1 MPDSFSGIGG
11 WEIKDQDWRDSKT
24 GINNSITALQQAV
37 ANFGSYA
44 VVASTASITEPNT
57 KTIYLVKDTTVIG
70 SDAYQ
75 EYICT
80 DPSTSAYELIGDTT
94 VDLSQYYMKTE
105 TSSVSELSTEFGN
118 KLDSSIAAST
128 YLTQTSSDSLYYPL
142 SNNPS
147 GYLTNTD
154 ISATSWNSVYDTV
167 NSNSG
172 SWTSAPVS
180 QLTAGTDLV
189 ISNNIINLNTNG
201 TANSSNKAF
210 VANVA
215 TSATGNGAAAF
226 GYNTS
231 AGGDYSFAAG
241 YYTRT
246 NGSAMTVIGRYNR
259 TSANTATLFVVGNGT
274 SDSDRSDAFLVRTD
288 GCRTI
293 SRGVD
298 ADSAKYYR
306 TIMAPT
312 SVSVFSSNSADNVT
326 SYCQMYNNE
335 IILSASNDDSL
346 DIDRHSITI
355 VDNQES
361 LHITCKD
368 LYYRESNGTVHS
380 ITWKDLIDKVNAL

>member
-1 MPDSFSGIGG
+1 MSTTSGTMRNLKVTDKDGNIFNMAPVDSEARQAIDEAKNLQFDEDYFTSELSQDESELSIGLNGVPIGVESPLKFIQDDDQGI
-11 WEIKDQDWRDSKT
+11 
-24 GINNSITALQQAV
+24 
-37 ANFGSYA
+37 
-44 VVASTASITEPNT
+44 
-57 KTIYLVKDTTVIG
+57 VIG
-70 SDAYQ
+70 SDA
-75 EYICT
+75 
-80 DPSTSAYELIGDTT
+80 
-94 VDLSQYYMKTE
+94 
-105 TSSVSELSTEFGN
+105 
-118 KLDSSIAAST
+118 
-128 YLTQTSSDSLYYPL
+128 LTQSSADTLYYPK
-142 SNNPS
+142 SSNPS
-147 GYLTNTD
+147 GYLTDTD

-167 NSNSG
+167 CSNSA
-172 SWTSAPVS
+172 SWTSTPAA

-231 AGGDYSFAAG
+231 AGGDYSFAGG
-241 YYTRT
+241 YYTKT

-293 SRGVD
+293 SRGVE

-312 SVSVFSSNSADNVT
+312 AVSVFSSDSANNA
-326 SYCQMYNNE
+326 SSFCIMSNNE
-335 IILSASNDDSL
+335 IIMSATTDDSL
-346 DIDRHSITI
+346 DINRHSIEL
-355 VDNQES
+355 VDNNES
-361 LHITCKD
+361 IYFTKD
-368 LYYRESNGTVHS
+368 SLYFKESDGTVHS
-380 ITWKDLIDKVNAL
+380 IRWKNLIDKVNALT